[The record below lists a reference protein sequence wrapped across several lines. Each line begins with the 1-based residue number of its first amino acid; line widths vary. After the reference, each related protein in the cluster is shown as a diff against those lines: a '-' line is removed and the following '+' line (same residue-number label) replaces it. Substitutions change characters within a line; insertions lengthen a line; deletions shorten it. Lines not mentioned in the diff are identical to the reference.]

1 MISPPPV
8 CTLYQSPV
16 AADSASPGAFD
27 TGFLFTTDSEM
38 RSTHTLCG
46 SFGPASDPVAS
57 ARMRVRY
64 SYLMSRWV
72 QAPITDWREAD
83 T

>member
-1 MISPPPV
+1 M
-8 CTLYQSPV
+8 
-16 AADSASPGAFD
+16 
-27 TGFLFTTDSEM
+27 TGSTM
-38 RSTHTLCG
+38 RSTLTQLG
-46 SFGPASDPVAS
+46 SFGPATDPVAS

-64 SYLMSRWV
+64 SYLTSRWV